1 MIYTGSTLI
10 KTGLEFKQVNKKKQT
25 NSKSFK
31 ILSNL
36 LNLIDLMCSFYRW
49 DVLELCLLNDK

>member
-1 MIYTGSTLI
+1 MIYTGSALI

-49 DVLELCLLNDK
+49 DVL